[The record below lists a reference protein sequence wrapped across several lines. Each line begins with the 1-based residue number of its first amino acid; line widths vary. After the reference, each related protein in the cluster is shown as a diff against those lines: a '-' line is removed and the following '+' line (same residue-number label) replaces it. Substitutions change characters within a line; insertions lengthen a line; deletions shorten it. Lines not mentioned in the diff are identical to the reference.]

1 MLGESSEETIVI
13 GTKGRLIIHT
23 PCHCPTRITCMVKA
37 HGRGKLGEVTEYEY
51 QIPEETEEIRSSG
64 GFFYPNS
71 SGFAYEAAAVARCIS
86 KGLKEA
92 PQYTL
97 DETLTTM
104 RLIDDLRSQ
113 LGVLPVF
120 DQGC

>member
-1 MLGESSEETIVI
+1 
-13 GTKGRLIIHT
+13 
-23 PCHCPTRITCMVKA
+23 MVKA

-51 QIPEETEEIRSSG
+51 QIPEETETIRTSG
-64 GFFYPNS
+64 GFLYPNS
-71 SGFAYEAAAVARCIS
+71 SGFAYEAAVVARFIS

-104 RLIDDLRSQ
+104 RLIS
-113 LGVLPVF
+113 
-120 DQGC
+120 